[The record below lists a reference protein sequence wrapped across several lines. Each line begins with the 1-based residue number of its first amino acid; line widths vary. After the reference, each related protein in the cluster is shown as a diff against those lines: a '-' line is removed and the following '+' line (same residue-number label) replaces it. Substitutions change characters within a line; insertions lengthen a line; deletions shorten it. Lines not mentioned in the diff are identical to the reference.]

1 MNELKVNRK
10 FEYWYSATEEF
21 AESMKLLGFNI
32 SGCYIQKGS
41 HIGEFWA
48 LNGEYDRIEELV
60 KKGTVAV
67 TNNREFYI
75 SRSSTCSA
83 DLPKFYFSVRRNK

>member
-1 MNELKVNRK
+1 MNELKVNHK
-10 FEYWYSATEEF
+10 FEHWYLATEEF

-32 SGCYIQKGS
+32 SECHIQKGS

-48 LNGEYDRIEELV
+48 LNGEYDRIEELIE
-60 KKGTVAV
+60 KRTVV
-67 TNNREFYI
+67 ITNNREFYI
-75 SRSSTCSA
+75 SRSNTCSE